1 MFCLAGWK
9 SGLGRKGHESP
20 LEPPSM
26 MVKPTTGK
34 GTAFSRAEHSSV
46 YGLRHDW
53 KSCPSRMC
61 LRALFCIAAIVLSS
75 AVTTACNRQHRIV
88 VGCKNFTEQIILG
101 ELIAQQIEN
110 RTHLHVERRFYLGG
124 TYIAHQGILAGRIDI
139 YPEYTGTAL
148 TAILKEPPAQSGV
161 PASSAKAVHDRVKSE
176 YERRFHLTLG
186 PALGFN
192 DTFAIEIRG
201 EDARRLHLQTISQ
214 SAAYTPQW
222 RAGFGY
228 EFMERPD
235 GYKGLVAT
243 YGLKFAAQPRIMDL
257 GLLTRA
263 LKDHQVDLIA
273 GNMTDGLIPA
283 LDLAVLEDDKRY
295 FPPYEAVPVIREQT
309 LVEHPEIR
317 SALAELGGKISDE
330 KMRELNYAVDGEKKD
345 VKEVVRDFLSNTH

>member
-1 MFCLAGWK
+1 MRRPATSLGAPSLSRHFSARQAGVFEF
-9 SGLGRKGHESP
+9 L
-20 LEPPSM
+20 
-26 MVKPTTGK
+26 
-34 GTAFSRAEHSSV
+34 
-46 YGLRHDW
+46 
-53 KSCPSRMC
+53 
-61 LRALFCIAAIVLSS
+61 IVLVVLLSFP
-75 AVTTACNRQHRIV
+75 ACSHRDRIV
-88 VGCKNFTEQIILG
+88 IGGKNFTEQVILG

-110 RTHLHVERRFYLGG
+110 KTHLPVERRFYLGG

-148 TAILKEPPAQSGV
+148 TAVLKEPATSNP
-161 PASSAKAVHDRVKSE
+161 KAVYDRVKSE

-186 PALGFN
+186 PAFGFN

-201 EDARRLHLQTISQ
+201 DDARRLHLHTLSQ
-214 SAAYTPQW
+214 AAQYTPQW

-243 YGLKFAAQPRIMDL
+243 YGLRFAAPPLIMDL

-263 LKDHQVDLIA
+263 LKEHQVDLIA

-283 LDLAVLEDDKRY
+283 LDLFVLADDKHY

-309 LVEHPEIR
+309 LTEHPEIGP
-317 SALAELGGKISDE
+317 ALDGLGEKISDE
-330 KMRELNYAVDGEKKD
+330 EMRRLNYEVDGKKRD
-345 VKEVVRDFLSNTH
+345 VKEVVREFLRNKSLN

>member
-1 MFCLAGWK
+1 MQNPTGVLRG
-9 SGLGRKGHESP
+9 SP
-20 LEPPSM
+20 RSCSKREG
-26 MVKPTTGK
+26 TT
-34 GTAFSRAEHSSV
+34 FSRAV
-46 YGLRHDW
+46 KFLRLIIGAAE
-53 KSCPSRMC
+53 S
-61 LRALFCIAAIVLSS
+61 RALPAAALIIILFTFAVLPSCS
-75 AVTTACNRQHRIV
+75 RRPRIV

-110 RTHLHVERRFYLGG
+110 KTHLSVERRFYLGG
-124 TYIAHQGILAGRIDI
+124 TYIAHQSILAGRIDI

-148 TAILKEPPAQSGV
+148 TAVLKQPPGSDR
-161 PASSAKAVHDRVKSE
+161 KAVYDRVRSE
-176 YERRFHLTLG
+176 YEQRFHLTLG
-186 PALGFN
+186 PPLGFN

-201 EDARRLHLQTISQ
+201 DDARRLHLQTLSQ
-214 SAAYTPQW
+214 AAAYTPQW

-243 YGLKFAAQPRIMDL
+243 YGLRFAAPPRIMDL

-283 LDLAVLEDDKRY
+283 LDLFVLEDDKHY

-309 LVEHPEIR
+309 LLEHPEVQQ
-317 SALAELGGKISDE
+317 ALGELAGKISDE
-330 KMRELNYAVDGEKKD
+330 EMRQLNYEVDGQKRD
-345 VKEVVRDFLSNTH
+345 VKEVVREFLQSKGV